1 MCMFFFSC
9 LYFFA
14 LVTGEA
20 GTNKG
25 MEGEK
30 HSAFE
35 LSTLEMSLNE
45 KGRKKSSEYLAERE
59 KRHCEEMKTGEQK
72 RQIEIDFQNELRKIM
87 ETEKVSHSES
97 PLM

>member
-1 MCMFFFSC
+1 
-9 LYFFA
+9 
-14 LVTGEA
+14 
-20 GTNKG
+20 
-25 MEGEK
+25 MEGVK

-35 LSTLEMSLNE
+35 LSTLEISLNE
-45 KGRKKSSEYLAERE
+45 KERMKSSEYVAERE
-59 KRHCEEMKTGEQK
+59 KRHCEEMKAEEQK

>member
-1 MCMFFFSC
+1 
-9 LYFFA
+9 
-14 LVTGEA
+14 
-20 GTNKG
+20 

-59 KRHCEEMKTGEQK
+59 KRYCEEMKTGEQK